1 MNIQNQQLKI
11 WLGLLILY
19 IVWGSTYLALR
30 FVVESV
36 PSMMASGFRNFIAGT
51 VLFLFS
57 IVSKKFQKPSRK
69 LLITV
74 LVSGFLMLTFG
85 NGLFTIAAR
94 WIPSSYSALF
104 SALGPVILVVL
115 LWVINHQKP
124 KKNVVLGAILGII
137 GVCILMS
144 LKTLALKG
152 YEQYYGLGVFFLF
165 LATLGWNLGVVLVKK
180 ANINHYHTTQISG
193 MQMMIGGIISL
204 IISYYLGEFDH
215 FQFNKVE
222 SKAYFSFLYL
232 VSFGSILAFLVFGW
246 LSKVTEPTLVATYT
260 YINPLVAMLLGW
272 LFGGERLH
280 PLMLLAG
287 SVIITA
293 VILIT
298 SAKSK
303 PIIENV

>member
-287 SVIITA
+287 GVIITA

>member
-152 YEQYYGLGVFFLF
+152 YEQYYGLGVLFLF

-204 IISYYLGEFDH
+204 IISYYLGEFTH
-215 FQFNKVE
+215 FQFTKVE
-222 SKAYFSFLYL
+222 PKAYFSFLYL

-287 SVIITA
+287 GVIITA

-298 SAKSK
+298 SAKNK